1 MLTLS
6 TWHHFQIMVWANFSN
21 TCNDICLCSA
31 AILVSPAVF
40 DDVDKTAVI
49 SRFDALQTSMIMN
62 AVSQKSIY
70 TNVREQHSCLASKTQ
85 RAKDLSSMWSTT
97 VNNSPNSLV
106 LIEHGWERSILD
118 KVCASCCVGDLK
130 TYHSIGY
137 HSFMILYFHTLISST
152 NCLVLLKALNVVGA
166 FYNNYYS

>member
-1 MLTLS
+1 MSLDGEKMLSKSQTIKLVS
-6 TWHHFQIMVWANFSN
+6 AEGFEFIIDRKAAVVSN
-21 TCNDICLCSA
+21 TLRNMLSSSGNFTETELGEVKFPEISTP
-31 AILVSPAVF
+31 ILEKVCQYFYWSLQF
-40 DDVDKTAVI
+40 

-106 LIEHGWERSILD
+106 LIEHG
-118 KVCASCCVGDLK
+118 
-130 TYHSIGY
+130 
-137 HSFMILYFHTLISST
+137 
-152 NCLVLLKALNVVGA
+152 
-166 FYNNYYS
+166 